1 MCKCVFLSIYSAW
14 FLFGF
19 LTMKVSVF
27 QHSGK
32 KSLSLSLEMLFFFH
46 FFLYKLC
53 LKLFLKLSLHICCL
67 PFNCHSLSFFP
78 LFHIFHLFVSYCYI
92 LGLIFPPDSSFMC
105 FLFVCPFFF
114 FFCYSLSFQLFQLL
128 YFSFLECLVVTFQVS
143 LSALKIFGYF
153 NIFL

>member
-114 FFCYSLSFQLFQLL
+114 FFLL
-128 YFSFLECLVVTFQVS
+128 LVEFPIIPVIIFFIFRMSSCYFSSQLVSFENFW
-143 LSALKIFGYF
+143 LL
-153 NIFL
+153 